1 MYRPPDSRVEYSD
14 RFEDFIENA
23 SEEGKEIILLGD
35 FNKNLLEDNL
45 DREWQNLTFSFGL
58 TQLISQPTR
67 VTPSS
72 KTLIDHIYTSKEDNI
87 SSVRVNKQT
96 INDHYAIFGN
106 RKLNFVVNNHSHQTI
121 TYRSIKHFDENAFIN
136 DLRQIPWEI

>member
-1 MYRPPDSRVEYSD
+1 MYRPPDSKVEYCD

-35 FNKNLLEDNL
+35 FNKNLSDHNL
-45 DREWQNLTFSFGL
+45 DREWQNLTLSLGL

-72 KTLIDHIYTSKEDNI
+72 STLIYHIYTTNEDNI
-87 SSVRVNKQT
+87 SCVSVSKQT
-96 INDHYAIFGN
+96 ISDHYAVFGN
-106 RKLNFVVNNHSHQTI
+106 RKLNYSSKKTLASYHYVPVI
-121 TYRSIKHFDENAFIN
+121 
-136 DLRQIPWEI
+136 